1 VAGTGWRA
9 LSFNTGVMNQV
20 VSLPDAPSVKP
31 IRVGLTCWL
40 WERNRSREIR
50 LLAQRMG
57 VAVKVTEKIHGL
69 HREIEAQVSGRN
81 VDHFIGEF
89 ARLG

>member
-1 VAGTGWRA
+1 
-9 LSFNTGVMNQV
+9 MNQV
-20 VSLPDAPSVKP
+20 MSLPDAPSAKP
-31 IRVGLTCWL
+31 ISVGLTCWL

-50 LLAQRMG
+50 LIAQRLG

-89 ARLG
+89 ARLV